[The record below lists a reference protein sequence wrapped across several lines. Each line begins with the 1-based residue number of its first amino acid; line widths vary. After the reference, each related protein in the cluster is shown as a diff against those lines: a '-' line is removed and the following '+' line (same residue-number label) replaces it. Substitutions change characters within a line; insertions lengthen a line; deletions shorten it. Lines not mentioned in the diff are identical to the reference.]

1 MIVLVAREEYDKCE
15 MSSIK
20 KILLPIDYPNV
31 SLGVIHQSAM
41 LARHFKA
48 QIVMLHV
55 VTELSHRAGVPRPGS
70 GPVEWPM
77 LAEVQ
82 RAAQHAK
89 DTSLAKELEGLA
101 IQCLLDG
108 GDPAASIVRQ
118 AQTEKV
124 DLIMMPS
131 HGFTFEQFLLGSV
144 TAGVFGRAECP
155 LWTGAHIED
164 LAEPTRPAEPFAIR
178 SVLSAVDLGP
188 RSDKSLL
195 WGARMASEFNARLT
209 VAHVTA
215 GVNIWGPGGWHEDQE
230 WKEALVR
237 DASRRVARLEQDTG
251 IKAEVFIGSGDV
263 PKTLSQAVERT
274 NADLLVTGS
283 YPYGGNLRTHG
294 YGIICAV
301 PIPVL
306 SV

>member
-89 DTSLAKELEGLA
+89 DTSLAKEL
-101 IQCLLDG
+101 
-108 GDPAASIVRQ
+108 
-118 AQTEKV
+118 
-124 DLIMMPS
+124 
-131 HGFTFEQFLLGSV
+131 
-144 TAGVFGRAECP
+144 
-155 LWTGAHIED
+155 
-164 LAEPTRPAEPFAIR
+164 
-178 SVLSAVDLGP
+178 
-188 RSDKSLL
+188 
-195 WGARMASEFNARLT
+195 
-209 VAHVTA
+209 
-215 GVNIWGPGGWHEDQE
+215 
-230 WKEALVR
+230 
-237 DASRRVARLEQDTG
+237 
-251 IKAEVFIGSGDV
+251 
-263 PKTLSQAVERT
+263 
-274 NADLLVTGS
+274 
-283 YPYGGNLRTHG
+283 
-294 YGIICAV
+294 
-301 PIPVL
+301 
-306 SV
+306 